1 MTLGDEEEAEQI
13 TKQLHKL
20 VDVLRVNDYEEDV
33 SLEREL
39 VLMKLPTPNRNT
51 RDEVR
56 SLCEIFSAKII
67 DVTAEIYT
75 VQFVGSAEEVDNF
88 IATVG
93 KCSEI
98 LETVRSGVLGIAK
111 GNHFMHS

>member
-1 MTLGDEEEAEQI
+1 M
-13 TKQLHKL
+13 
-20 VDVLRVNDYEEDV
+20 
-33 SLEREL
+33 
-39 VLMKLPTPNRNT
+39 
-51 RDEVR
+51 
-56 SLCEIFSAKII
+56 
-67 DVTAEIYT
+67 TAEVYT
-75 VQFVGSAEEVDNF
+75 VQYVGSAEEVDNF